1 MFESSR
7 PFLFLDYFRIPYRVA
22 HLAAP
27 PGFARLQPAGRSSPS
42 VLWRV
47 FDDDGPSP
55 RHFLFENMPLFG
67 RLDPEVVAQRGVA
80 LSDCLDGPDLVLPF
94 DPSEVML
101 SFWSEAYLS
110 QQNAWRGRGKQAAL
124 RGYYAIRPF
133 MPRELQIWLRRR
145 FSSVQV
151 RTRFPRWPVETALH
165 DLYDLLLGRLAAIA
179 GRPVPWIAQWPEPY
193 RWAMVLSHDVEH
205 RLGYDHLH
213 LLGDVELE
221 LGYASSW
228 NFVPERDYTVE
239 PERLDRL
246 RADGF
251 EVGLHG
257 LHHDGRDL
265 ESRTT
270 LARRLPAMRAYAE
283 RWGAVGFRSPATHRD
298 WELMPLLG
306 VEYDSSSPD
315 TDPFEPKSGGC
326 CTWLPFFNRDLV
338 ELPITLAQDHTV
350 FVILERRDDA
360 LWREKADLL
369 RDRGGM
375 ALLLTHPDYMTN
387 PALVDLYRGFLTRYA
402 EDPTAWKAR
411 PCDVASWW
419 RRRSAS
425 RLVPADTGWKI
436 VGPAAE
442 DGRIEFVVPRSD

>member
-1 MFESSR
+1 M
-7 PFLFLDYFRIPYRVA
+7 A
-22 HLAAP
+22 
-27 PGFARLQPAGRSSPS
+27 
-42 VLWRV
+42 
-47 FDDDGPSP
+47 GPSQT
-55 RHFLFENMPLFG
+55 G
-67 RLDPEVVAQRGVA
+67 C
-80 LSDCLDGPDLVLPF
+80 S
-94 DPSEVML
+94 S
-101 SFWSEAYLS
+101 
-110 QQNAWRGRGKQAAL
+110 
-124 RGYYAIRPF
+124 GYYAIRPF

-145 FSSVQV
+145 FSSVQA

-165 DLYDLLLGRLAAIA
+165 DLYDVLLARLAAIA

-193 RWAMVLSHDVEH
+193 RWAIVLSHDVEH

-265 ESRTT
+265 ESRKT
-270 LARRLPAMRAYAE
+270 LERRLPAMRAYAE

-315 TDPFEPKSGGC
+315 TDPFEPKSVAVARGC
-326 CTWLPFFNRDLV
+326 RSSTATSWSYRSPWRR
-338 ELPITLAQDHTV
+338 ITLCSSFSSDATMLSGAEGRPPSRSWRDGASPHTPGLHDQPGSGRSLPRV
-350 FVILERRDDA
+350 PDSLRRGSDRVESEA
-360 LWREKADLL
+360 L
-369 RDRGGM
+369 
-375 ALLLTHPDYMTN
+375 
-387 PALVDLYRGFLTRYA
+387 
-402 EDPTAWKAR
+402 
-411 PCDVASWW
+411 
-419 RRRSAS
+419 RRRFVVAETLGS
-425 RLVPADTGWKI
+425 RVVPADAGWKI

-442 DGRIEFVVPRSD
+442 DGRIEFVVPQSD